1 MTKISAYVC
10 TLRYKRSNF
19 GLSHYILAMFEK
31 ITEYMA
37 YKGPL
42 LCTPLGNGRYEKR
55 YKRAESQR
63 RSGPYSPS
71 YLEFT
76 FSETRPL

>member
-1 MTKISAYVC
+1 
-10 TLRYKRSNF
+10 
-19 GLSHYILAMFEK
+19 LAMFEK

-71 YLEFT
+71 YLEKL
-76 FSETRPL
+76 SEKGLWRGSSLL